1 MNHFFIHN
9 IYLFVVQVIRGSN
22 ICSVP
27 KTRFRK
33 RDRVL
38 FYGRKMLRKVYIF
51 IIMIEVNLIHGTRCY
66 DLKLQIIPTISTI

>member
-1 MNHFFIHN
+1 MNQLIQNYLFIHS
-9 IYLFVVQVIRGSN
+9 ILCLFVVHVIRGN
-22 ICSVP
+22 DICSVP

-51 IIMIEVNLIHGTRCY
+51 IIMIEVILIYGTSCY
-66 DLKLQIIPTISTI
+66 DF

>member
-1 MNHFFIHN
+1 MNHLINNYLFIPN
-9 IYLFVVQVIRGSN
+9 IYLFVVHVIRGSD
-22 ICSVP
+22 ISSVP

-51 IIMIEVNLIHGTRCY
+51 IIMIELNVIHGTSCY
-66 DLKLQIIPTISTI
+66 VM

>member
-1 MNHFFIHN
+1 MHS
-9 IYLFVVQVIRGSN
+9 YLFVVHVIRGSD
-22 ICSVP
+22 ICAVP

-51 IIMIEVNLIHGTRCY
+51 IIMIEINLINGTSCY
-66 DLKLQIIPTISTI
+66 DL